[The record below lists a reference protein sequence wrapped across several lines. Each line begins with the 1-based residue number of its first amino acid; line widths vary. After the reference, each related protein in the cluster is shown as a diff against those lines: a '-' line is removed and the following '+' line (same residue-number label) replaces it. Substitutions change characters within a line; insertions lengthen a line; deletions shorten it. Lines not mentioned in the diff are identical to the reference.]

1 VDTSAT
7 DSRTIPR
14 PLVSSWHTFL
24 EKLMKN
30 FVYFIGWLLKRM
42 FGGVIDI
49 YYKYDKL
56 VVKEPWLGLLPT
68 LMISVV
74 VLFVAMLVFVSID
87 FISHASLKLSFGIAG
102 LVYVNYFRILLREQY
117 GKYMQ
122 ERDKFVDTLK
132 GSNDSPH

>member
-1 VDTSAT
+1 
-7 DSRTIPR
+7 
-14 PLVSSWHTFL
+14 
-24 EKLMKN
+24 MKN
-30 FVYFIGWLLKRM
+30 FIYFIGWLLKRM

-56 VVKEPWLGLLPT
+56 VVKEPGLGILPT

-117 GKYMQ
+117 SKYMREQ
-122 ERDKFVDTLK
+122 DKFVDTLK
-132 GSNDSPH
+132 GQ